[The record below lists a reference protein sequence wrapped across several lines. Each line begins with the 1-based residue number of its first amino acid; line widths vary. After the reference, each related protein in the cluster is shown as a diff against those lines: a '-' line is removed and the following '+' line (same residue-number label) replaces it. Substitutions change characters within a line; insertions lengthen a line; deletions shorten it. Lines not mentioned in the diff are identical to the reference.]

1 MAKYHPVFI
10 FFRLIVSTACILHRV
25 TSTNT
30 TRCPSYWSSRCLPV
44 LHASHHVI
52 TVFVTQ
58 CVRSPSTITSI
69 YYPQAH
75 FVNCLY
81 LTQGY
86 TKTTK
91 TTTTNILII
100 SVSVCTT
107 YITSSLCVSGLHH
120 QASSPSIY
128 YPKAY
133 CAHCLYPT
141 QGYINKYNPMSIILI
156 ISVSSILKIFVP
168 SPCIISRVTSRNT
181 TRCLLYWSF
190 PCLPVPHTPLL
201 SVSYKGLH
209 RKIPPGMGA
218 WVACWW
224 SAGLVIERLRV
235 RIPAGAAG
243 EFSSPEL
250 TLCADSY
257 SMSIPPQCYRSGT
270 WKITVIMPKYR
281 WQVTPK
287 HVYTLDPTK
296 SEWADYA
303 VQAQYG
309 NMCVCT

>member
-44 LHASHHVI
+44 LQALHHVI

-69 YYPQAH
+69 YHPQAH

-141 QGYINKYNPMSIILI
+141 QGYISKYSSMSITLIITVSSPSIHYPEAYCAHCLYLTQGSINKYNSMSIILI
-156 ISVSSILKIFVP
+156 ISVSSPGFHHPEVLCALILYHTHGHIKKYNPMSTILIISV
-168 SPCIISRVTSRNT
+168 SACTTYTITICIIQGATSKNSTRYGSLGSLLVERRTHDRKVASSNPGRSGGRIFFSRVNSV
-181 TRCLLYWSF
+181 CWLLFDVHST
-190 PCLPVPHTPLL
+190 PVLP
-201 SVSYKGLH
+201 
-209 RKIPPGMGA
+209 
-218 WVACWW
+218 
-224 SAGLVIERLRV
+224 
-235 RIPAGAAG
+235 
-243 EFSSPEL
+243 
-250 TLCADSY
+250 
-257 SMSIPPQCYRSGT
+257 Q
-270 WKITVIMPKYR
+270 
-281 WQVTPK
+281 
-287 HVYTLDPTK
+287 
-296 SEWADYA
+296 
-303 VQAQYG
+303 
-309 NMCVCT
+309 